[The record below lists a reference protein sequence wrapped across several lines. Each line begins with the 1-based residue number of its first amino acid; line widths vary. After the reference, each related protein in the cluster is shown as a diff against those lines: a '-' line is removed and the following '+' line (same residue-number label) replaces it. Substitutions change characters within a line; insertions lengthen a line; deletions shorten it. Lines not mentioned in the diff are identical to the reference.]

1 MEAIVGEAVALEIPQ
16 SAAARAGGAMTA
28 AQQLV

>member
-1 MEAIVGEAVALEIPQ
+1 MAIVGGAVALEIPQ
-16 SAAARAGGAMTA
+16 SAAARASDAMTA